1 VIELVGGRG
10 RVSVEVTGEV
20 NDMEGY
26 PPLPTET
33 RRSILDGDW
42 TFPADL
48 PLAELE
54 ERFAERLQT
63 ELDLADVTVRIDE
76 QARATVAAAPP
87 TGALSKR
94 VPVGKRAVSV
104 SALVPTGIAR
114 GDVVRVVTPD
124 LDIEGA
130 VLAARSS
137 GKPEAGPP
145 WRLLPRL
152 LPATSRSPTTTS
164 GPTAERRPSPPLRRR
179 PHPRRPAERG
189 G

>member
-48 PLAELE
+48 PLAVE

-87 TGALSKR
+87 TGAL
-94 VPVGKRAVSV
+94 
-104 SALVPTGIAR
+104 
-114 GDVVRVVTPD
+114 
-124 LDIEGA
+124 
-130 VLAARSS
+130 
-137 GKPEAGPP
+137 EAGSGREACGVGIGTRADQGSPA
-145 WRLLPRL
+145 
-152 LPATSRSPTTTS
+152 ATSS
-164 GPTAERRPSPPLRRR
+164 AW
-179 PHPRRPAERG
+179 
-189 G
+189 